1 MSLNL
6 RIHNNNNNNQVSKN
20 EEKEFLKD
28 VIYCVFIIDIYGF
41 YSSLFYGEC
50 DARWYLCTGASRKF
64 LHPKKRRIFEEKNEE
79 FFEEKKLKQIK
90 KQFEKGKCMLY
101 HSILK

>member
-1 MSLNL
+1 MCFYHRHLW
-6 RIHNNNNNNQVSKN
+6 
-20 EEKEFLKD
+20 FL
-28 VIYCVFIIDIYGF
+28 F
-41 YSSLFYGEC
+41 LFVYGEC

-64 LHPKKRRIFEEKNEE
+64 LHPKRRIFEEKTEE

-101 HSILK
+101 HSTLK

>member
-1 MSLNL
+1 MIVETESENSDKPQIRLF
-6 RIHNNNNNNQVSKN
+6 IAASTTTTTTTKSQK
-20 EEKEFLKD
+20 EEKVFLKD

-64 LHPKKRRIFEEKNEE
+64 LHPKKKN
-79 FFEEKKLKQIK
+79 F
-90 KQFEKGKCMLY
+90 
-101 HSILK
+101 